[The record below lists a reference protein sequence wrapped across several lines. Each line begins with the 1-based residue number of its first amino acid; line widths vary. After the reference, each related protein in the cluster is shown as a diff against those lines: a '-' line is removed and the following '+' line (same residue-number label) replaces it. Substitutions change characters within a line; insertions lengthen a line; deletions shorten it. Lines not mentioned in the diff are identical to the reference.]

1 MELFY
6 DKRISVYNKGR
17 KITVKAFTQIK
28 KYLDRM
34 DQNEYSEVVFV
45 NISIGGGNG
54 EYIVVFN
61 NDSEYYNL
69 INKNCIKQTE
79 EKKLVVGGQKGIF
92 QKRQIVD
99 YNMMIKACD
108 YYYKNNSMDEEL
120 IWEK

>member
-17 KITVKAFTQIK
+17 KITVKTFKQIK

-34 DQNEYSEVVFV
+34 DQNKYTEVVFG

-54 EYIVVFN
+54 EYVVVFN
-61 NDSEYYNL
+61 NDSDYYSL
-69 INKNCIKQTE
+69 INKNCLNETE

-92 QKRQIVD
+92 QKRQIID
-99 YNMMIKACD
+99 YNLMINACE
-108 YYYKNNSMDEEL
+108 YYYKNNGMDEEL